1 MNINEFNRSVDMF
14 SDNIY
19 RFILKHIRDEDKA
32 KDIVQESFIKLWDK
46 VKEVSFEK
54 VRSYLFSTA
63 YHTMIDAIRKG
74 KRISYLDDVSQED
87 MYYNEG
93 GYNNAKEIL
102 NEAIKKLPD
111 DQRAVLLLRDY
122 EGYSYEE
129 IGGITG
135 LTEAQVKVYIY
146 RARVFLK
153 KYIVRMDLVI

>member
-63 YHTMIDAIRKG
+63 YHTMIDAIRKD

>member
-1 MNINEFNRSVDMF
+1 MF

-63 YHTMIDAIRKG
+63 YHTMIDAIRKD